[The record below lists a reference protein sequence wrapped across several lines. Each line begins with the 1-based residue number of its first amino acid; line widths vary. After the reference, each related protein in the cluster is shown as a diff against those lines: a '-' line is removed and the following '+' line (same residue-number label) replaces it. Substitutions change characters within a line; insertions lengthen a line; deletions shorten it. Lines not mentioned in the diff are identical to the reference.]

1 VQIPDVPPQLLA
13 ALVEAAAGQRL
24 ALVGGVV
31 RDLLLHRHHQ
41 DPWRG
46 LPDLDLVVEGQAADL
61 VARLPAALEHH
72 FGTAIPLRQQP
83 HGRYGTVE
91 LELQLPQEFGGSWLV
106 DLASARREVY
116 PSPANNP
123 VVSPGTLEQD
133 LARRDVTVN
142 AMALELLPGA
152 AAEVRL
158 LDPHGGQADL
168 AQRQLRFLHANSLR
182 DDPTRVVRAA
192 RYAARLGFDL
202 APDAL
207 DQITRTLQ
215 VWPWPWRPGDSPAAA
230 PAALAT
236 RLRMELDLLVQREP
250 WPQALLLLQSW
261 GALVIL
267 DSGLQARD
275 GWRRRLTWARRLQLP
290 VFLAVVAGSD
300 DPVGLGLRLQL
311 PHRQQGHIERAVA
324 LCQRL
329 QEAWVSLP
337 EQMLKPSQWCEL
349 LEAPGVSTEAVGL
362 AMLMGAQP
370 KAALLRW
377 CCSWRLVQSPASAA
391 HLMSQGWPPGQQLGL
406 EIKRLRYAELDAEFI
421 GATGRPSSD

>member
-13 ALVEAAAGQRL
+13 ALVQAAAGQRL

-31 RDLLLHRHHQ
+31 RDLLLHQHHQ

-61 VARLPAALEHH
+61 VARLPAALEQQ
-72 FGTAIPLRQQP
+72 FSTSIPLRQQP

-142 AMALELLPGA
+142 AMALELVPGA

-182 DDPTRVVRAA
+182 DDPTRMVRAA
-192 RYAARLGFDL
+192 RYAARLGFDM

-207 DQITRTLQ
+207 DQIASTLHA
-215 VWPWPWRPGDSPAAA
+215 WPWSWRPGDCPGAA
-230 PAALAT
+230 PPALST

-250 WPQALLLLQSW
+250 WRQALSLLQCW

-290 VFLAVVAGSD
+290 FLLAVVAGAD
-300 DPVGLGLRLQL
+300 DPVGLALRLQL
-311 PHRQQGHIERAVA
+311 PHRQLVHLERAIG

-329 QEAWVSLP
+329 DSASVKQNVETLR
-337 EQMLKPSQWCEL
+337 PSEWCGL
-349 LEAPGVSTEAVGL
+349 LETPGVSTEVVCL
-362 AMLMGAQP
+362 TLLMHFNY
-370 KAALLRW
+370 KAALIRWYFGWRHVKSPVSARQLQEQAQLKGARIGEELRNQ
-377 CCSWRLVQSPASAA
+377 RYLLVDALYACDAS
-391 HLMSQGWPPGQQLGL
+391 S
-406 EIKRLRYAELDAEFI
+406 
-421 GATGRPSSD
+421 

>member
-1 VQIPDVPPQLLA
+1 VPPQLLA

-61 VARLPAALEHH
+61 VARLPAALEHQ
-72 FGTAIPLRQQP
+72 FATAIPLRQQP

-91 LELQLPQEFGGSWLV
+91 LELQLPQEFGGSWMV

-116 PSPANNP
+116 PEPASNP

-142 AMALELLPGA
+142 AMALELEPGDG
-152 AAEVRL
+152 AEVQL

-207 DQITRTLQ
+207 DQIASTLHA
-215 VWPWPWRPGDSPAAA
+215 WPWSWRPGDSPGAA
-230 PAALAT
+230 PPALST

-250 WPQALLLLQSW
+250 WRQALSLLQCW
-261 GALVIL
+261 GALAIL

-275 GWRRRLTWARRLQLP
+275 GWRRRLTWVRRLQLP
-290 VFLAVVAGSD
+290 FLLAVVAGAD
-300 DPVGLGLRLQL
+300 DPVGLALRLKL
-311 PHRQQGHIERAVA
+311 PHRQLVHLERAIG

-329 QEAWVSLP
+329 DSASVKQNVETLR
-337 EQMLKPSQWCEL
+337 PSEWCEL
-349 LEAPGVSTEAVGL
+349 LEAPGLNIEAVCL
-362 AMLMGAQP
+362 AILMHVKY
-370 KAALLRW
+370 KAALIRWYFGWRHVKSPVSARQLQEQAQLKGAKIGEELRNQ
-377 CCSWRLVQSPASAA
+377 RYLLVDA
-391 HLMSQGWPPGQQLGL
+391 L
-406 EIKRLRYAELDAEFI
+406 YACD
-421 GATGRPSSD
+421 PSS